1 MTEALQDALYGAGY
15 ISVAQ
20 EDVVQYLID
29 KGVKVHRLV
38 DYEGE

>member
-1 MTEALQDALYGAGY
+1 MTVKTFNLPDLGGA
-15 ISVAQ
+15 Q
-20 EDVVQYLID
+20 KLID